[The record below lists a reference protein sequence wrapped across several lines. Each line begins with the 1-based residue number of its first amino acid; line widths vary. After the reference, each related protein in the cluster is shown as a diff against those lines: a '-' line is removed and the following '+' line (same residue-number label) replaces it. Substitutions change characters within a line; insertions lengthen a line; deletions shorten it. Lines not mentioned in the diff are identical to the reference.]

1 MADKNNK
8 ETVPQADVQDISK
21 FDTQPGHQT
30 SPLPAPVQPAAKST
44 PEKPK
49 KRRGGWFRRLFFVF
63 LLLVVVVGLVV
74 SAVLLRLRLDAVLS
88 EVDNLDAK
96 LQDTQAEL
104 VQTQAD
110 LDQTRTDLENTQ
122 QELEAL
128 AASSAK
134 ARAELAAQMK
144 YDLLL
149 VQAQEETS
157 KAILSIMQDD
167 LGQARRE
174 ITALRDSLTAATALA
189 TDADSATLADLETRA
204 GQAEADLNANSFA
217 SQQTLE
223 VIWRDLNEM
232 SATALNGK

>member
-1 MADKNNK
+1 MTDKDNK
-8 ETVPQADVQDISK
+8 VTDLQADDQDSSK
-21 FDTQPGHQT
+21 FDTEPGRQT
-30 SPLPAPVQPAAKST
+30 VPLPAPVQPAAKPT
-44 PEKPK
+44 AEEPR

-63 LLLVVVVGLVV
+63 LLLVVLVGLVV
-74 SAVLLRLRLDAVLS
+74 SAALLRLRLDAVLS
-88 EVDNLDAK
+88 EVDSLNGR

-104 VQTQAD
+104 AGTQAD

-134 ARAELAAQMK
+134 ARADLAAQMQ
-144 YDLLL
+144 YNLLV

-174 ITALRDSLTAATALA
+174 ITALRASLVAATALA

-223 VIWRDLNEM
+223 VIWRDLNGL
-232 SATALNGK
+232 SATLLSEQ